1 MDKALKVLE
10 YDKIIEMLLDLTQGE
25 LARDLVENLEPS
37 NDIDEIRRMQEE
49 TSEAYRVLVR
59 YGDIDYSA
67 ASHIKHL
74 VSKASLGSMLFI
86 EDLYDIMQNIFLVSS
101 IKRYLKTSIEDEN
114 LNLNHLRKLYDSL
127 ASLDDLKKKLSMTIV
142 SRDEVADSAS
152 STLRSIRRSKKL
164 KNQAIEDKLNS
175 YITSDKTK
183 KYLQDAIVTM
193 REGRYVIP
201 VKNEYRSSVEG
212 MIHDISQKGSTV
224 FIEPMAVVKLNN
236 ELRELENE
244 EKKEIERIL
253 YELSSEVSEYR
264 AYLETNEEAL
274 KSISFIFA
282 RARLAREMRATEPIL
297 NDKGYVN
304 LKNARHP
311 LIPKDKVV
319 PTTLELGDEYT
330 SLIITGP
337 NTGGKTVSLKTVG
350 LITLMAKSGLNIPCD
365 NNSSVAAFDRVFADI
380 GDEQSIEQSLSTFS
394 SHMKN
399 IVHIVE
405 NAEYNDLVLFDELG
419 AGTDPTEGAALAIS
433 ILKLFRE
440 RRIRTMATTHYSQ
453 IKFYALT
460 SEGVKNASMEFN
472 VDTLSPTYRLII
484 GIPGKSNAFEISRR
498 LGLDQSIIDSAKELL
513 NENDTRFEDVLK
525 AIEEDRTEIENK
537 RIKINEENEEIERLR
552 EKLENKNKKL
562 EEKREAI
569 INKAKE
575 EAREIVKKAKN
586 ESAFI
591 IDELKDISSLSKKE
605 DRRRLQEAK
614 DYLRDLEDENRLK
627 IKDNKKR
634 TKEIP
639 KDIKLGESVRI
650 ISIDKFG
657 EVETLPDEKGDLN
670 IQVGIMSVRSNI
682 KDIERSE
689 SKEEVKAEK
698 KTRSINKA
706 KSKNISS
713 EINLIGRTVD
723 EAIILLDK
731 YLDDAYLARLKE
743 VRIIHGKGTGTLRD
757 AIRKYLQNSKHV
769 IEYREA
775 DYTEGGSGAT
785 VAVIK

>member
-10 YDKIIEMLLDLTQGE
+10 YDKIIEILLDLTQGE

-37 NDIDEIRRMQEE
+37 NDIDEVRRMQEE

-67 ASHIKHL
+67 ASHLKHL

-253 YELSSEVSEYR
+253 YELSSEVSEHK

-365 NNSSVAAFDRVFADI
+365 NNSSVAVFDRVFADI

-472 VDTLSPTYRLII
+472 VDTLSPTYKLII

-562 EEKREAI
+562 EEKQEAI

-682 KDIERSE
+682 NDIERSE

>member
-253 YELSSEVSEYR
+253 YELSSEVSEYK

-365 NNSSVAAFDRVFADI
+365 NNSSVAVFDRVFADI

-525 AIEEDRTEIENK
+525 AIEEDRTDIENK

-562 EEKREAI
+562 EERQEAI

-657 EVETLPDEKGDLN
+657 EVETIPDEKGDLN

>member
-164 KNQAIEDKLNS
+164 KNQAIEDKLSS

-253 YELSSEVSEYR
+253 YELSSEVSEYK

-365 NNSSVAAFDRVFADI
+365 NNSSVAVFDRVFADI

-472 VDTLSPTYRLII
+472 VDTLSPTYKLII

-498 LGLDQSIIDSAKELL
+498 LGLDQKIIDSAKELL

-562 EEKREAI
+562 EEKQEAI

-689 SKEEVKAEK
+689 SKEEAKVEK

>member
-10 YDKIIEMLLDLTQGE
+10 YDKIIDMLLDLTQGE
-25 LARDLVENLEPS
+25 LARDLVEKLEPS
-37 NDIDEIRRMQEE
+37 NDIDDIRRMQEE

-59 YGDIDYSA
+59 YGDIDYSSA
-67 ASHIKHL
+67 THIKHL

-101 IKRYLKTSIEDEN
+101 IKRYLKTAIDDEN
-114 LNLNHLRKLYDSL
+114 LKLKHLRRLNDSL
-127 ASLDDLKKKLSMTIV
+127 ASLDDLKKKLSTTIV
-142 SRDEVADSAS
+142 SKDEIADNAS

-253 YELSSEVSEYR
+253 YELSSEVSEYKT
-264 AYLETNEEAL
+264 YLETNEEAL

-282 RARLAREMRATEPIL
+282 RARLAREMRATEPVL

-319 PTTLELGDEYT
+319 PTTVELGDEYT

-365 NNSSVAAFDRVFADI
+365 NNSSVAVFDKVYADI

-484 GIPGKSNAFEISRR
+484 GIPGKSNAFEISKR
-498 LGLDQSIIDSAKELL
+498 LGLDQKIIDSAKELL

-552 EKLENKNKKL
+552 EKLENKHKKL
-562 EEKREAI
+562 EEKQEAI

-575 EAREIVKKAKN
+575 EAREIVKKAKS

-614 DYLRDLEDENRLK
+614 DYLRELEDENRLK

-657 EVETLPDEKGDLN
+657 EVETLPDDKGDLN

-682 KDIERSE
+682 NDIERSE
-689 SKEEVKAEK
+689 SKEEVKVEK
-698 KTRSINKA
+698 KTKSINKA

-723 EAIILLDK
+723 EAILLLDK

-757 AIRKYLQNSKHV
+757 AVRKYLQNSKHV

>member
-10 YDKIIEMLLDLTQGE
+10 YDKIIDMLLDLTQGE
-25 LARDLVENLEPS
+25 LARDLVEKLEPS
-37 NDIDEIRRMQEE
+37 NDIDDIRRMQEE

-59 YGDIDYSA
+59 YGDIDYSSA
-67 ASHIKHL
+67 THIKHL

-114 LNLNHLRKLYDSL
+114 LKLKHLRRLNDSL
-127 ASLDDLKKKLSMTIV
+127 ASLDELKKKLSTTIV
-142 SRDEVADSAS
+142 SRDEIADNAS

-253 YELSSEVSEYR
+253 YELSSEVSEYK

-282 RARLAREMRATEPIL
+282 RARLAREMRATEPVL

-319 PTTLELGDEYT
+319 PTTVELGDEYT

-365 NNSSVAAFDRVFADI
+365 NNSSVAVFDKVYADI

-484 GIPGKSNAFEISRR
+484 GIPGKSNAFEISKR
-498 LGLDQSIIDSAKELL
+498 LGLDQKIIDSAKELL
-513 NENDTRFEDVLK
+513 NENDTCFEDVLK

-562 EEKREAI
+562 EEKQEAI

-575 EAREIVKKAKN
+575 EAREIVKKAKS

-614 DYLRDLEDENRLK
+614 DYLRELEDENRLK

-657 EVETLPDEKGDLN
+657 EVETLPDDKGDLN

-682 KDIERSE
+682 NDIERSE
-689 SKEEVKAEK
+689 SKEEVKVEK
-698 KTRSINKA
+698 KTKSINKA

-723 EAIILLDK
+723 EAILLLDK

-757 AIRKYLQNSKHV
+757 AVRKYLQNSKHV

>member
-253 YELSSEVSEYR
+253 YELSSEVSEYK

-365 NNSSVAAFDRVFADI
+365 NNSSVAVFDRVFADI

-498 LGLDQSIIDSAKELL
+498 LGLDQSIIDSAKEFL

-525 AIEEDRTEIENK
+525 AIEEDRTDIENK
-537 RIKINEENEEIERLR
+537 RIKINEESEEIERLK
-552 EKLENKNKKL
+552 EKLESKNKKL
-562 EEKREAI
+562 EERQEAI

-682 KDIERSE
+682 NDIERSE

>member
-10 YDKIIEMLLDLTQGE
+10 YDKIIDMLLDLTQGE
-25 LARDLVENLEPS
+25 LARDLVEKLEPS
-37 NDIDEIRRMQEE
+37 NDIDDIRRMQEE

-59 YGDIDYSA
+59 YGDIDYSSA
-67 ASHIKHL
+67 THIKHL

-114 LNLNHLRKLYDSL
+114 LKLNHLRRLYDSL
-127 ASLDDLKKKLSMTIV
+127 ASLDDLKKKLSTTIV
-142 SRDEVADSAS
+142 SRDEIADNAS

-253 YELSSEVSEYR
+253 YELSSEVSEYK

-282 RARLAREMRATEPIL
+282 RARLAREMRATEPLL

-319 PTTLELGDEYT
+319 PTTVELGDEYT

-365 NNSSVAAFDRVFADI
+365 NNSSVAVFDKVYADI

-484 GIPGKSNAFEISRR
+484 GIPGKSNAFEISKR
-498 LGLDQSIIDSAKELL
+498 LGLDQKIIDSAKELL

-562 EEKREAI
+562 EEKQEAI

-575 EAREIVKKAKN
+575 EAREIVKKAKS

-657 EVETLPDEKGDLN
+657 EVETLPDDKGDLN

-682 KDIERSE
+682 NDIERSE
-689 SKEEVKAEK
+689 SKEEVKVEK
-698 KTRSINKA
+698 KTKSINKA

-723 EAIILLDK
+723 EAILLLDK

-757 AIRKYLQNSKHV
+757 AVRKYLQNSKHV

>member
-10 YDKIIEMLLDLTQGE
+10 YDKIIDMLLDLTQGE
-25 LARDLVENLEPS
+25 LARDLVEKLEPS

-49 TSEAYRVLVR
+49 TSEAYRVLAR
-59 YGDIDYSA
+59 YGDIDYTA
-67 ASHIKHL
+67 ATHIKHL

-114 LNLNHLRKLYDSL
+114 LKLKHLRRLYDSL
-127 ASLDDLKKKLSMTIV
+127 ASLDDLKKRLSMTIV
-142 SRDEVADSAS
+142 SRDEIADNAS

-253 YELSSEVSEYR
+253 YELSSEVSEYKT
-264 AYLETNEEAL
+264 YLETNEEAL

-282 RARLAREMRATEPIL
+282 RARLAREMRATEPVL

-319 PTTLELGDEYT
+319 PTTVELGDEYT

-365 NNSSVAAFDRVFADI
+365 NNSSVAVFDKVYADI

-484 GIPGKSNAFEISRR
+484 GIPGKSNAFEISKR
-498 LGLDQSIIDSAKELL
+498 LGLDQKIIDSAKELL

-562 EEKREAI
+562 EEKQEAI

-575 EAREIVKKAKN
+575 EAREIVKKAKS

-657 EVETLPDEKGDLN
+657 EVETLPDDKGDLN

-682 KDIERSE
+682 NDIERSE
-689 SKEEVKAEK
+689 SKEEVKVEK
-698 KTRSINKA
+698 KTKSINKA

-723 EAIILLDK
+723 EAILLLDK

-757 AIRKYLQNSKHV
+757 AVRKYLQNSKHV

>member
-10 YDKIIEMLLDLTQGE
+10 YDKIIDMLLDLTQGE
-25 LARDLVENLEPS
+25 LARDLVEKLEPS

-59 YGDIDYSA
+59 YGDIDYSSA
-67 ASHIKHL
+67 THIKHL

-101 IKRYLKTSIEDEN
+101 IKRYLKTSIDDEN
-114 LNLNHLRKLYDSL
+114 LKLKHLRGLYDSL
-127 ASLDDLKKKLSMTIV
+127 ASLDDLKKRLSMTIV
-142 SRDEVADSAS
+142 SRDEIADNAS

-175 YITSDKTK
+175 YITSEKTK

-253 YELSSEVSEYR
+253 YELSSEVSEYKT
-264 AYLETNEEAL
+264 YLETNEEAL

-282 RARLAREMRATEPIL
+282 RARLAREMRATEPVL

-319 PTTLELGDEYT
+319 PTTVELGDEYT

-365 NNSSVAAFDRVFADI
+365 NNSSVAVFDKVYADI

-484 GIPGKSNAFEISRR
+484 GIPGKSNAFEISKR
-498 LGLDQSIIDSAKELL
+498 LGLDQKIIDSAKELL

-562 EEKREAI
+562 EEKQEAI

-575 EAREIVKKAKN
+575 EAREIVKKAKS

-657 EVETLPDEKGDLN
+657 EVETLPDDKGDLN

-682 KDIERSE
+682 NDIERSE
-689 SKEEVKAEK
+689 SKEEVKVEK
-698 KTRSINKA
+698 KTKSINKA

-723 EAIILLDK
+723 EGILLLDK

-757 AIRKYLQNSKHV
+757 AVRKYLQNSKHV

>member
-253 YELSSEVSEYR
+253 YELSSEVSEYK

-274 KSISFIFA
+274 KSISFIFS

-365 NNSSVAAFDRVFADI
+365 NNSSVAVFDRVFADI

-498 LGLDQSIIDSAKELL
+498 LGLDQKIIDSAKELL

-562 EEKREAI
+562 EEKQEAI

-682 KDIERSE
+682 NDIERSE
-689 SKEEVKAEK
+689 SKEEAKVEK

>member
-10 YDKIIEMLLDLTQGE
+10 YDKIIDMLLDLTQGE
-25 LARDLVENLEPS
+25 LARDLVEKLEPS
-37 NDIDEIRRMQEE
+37 NDIDDIRRMQEE

-59 YGDIDYSA
+59 YGDIDYSSA
-67 ASHIKHL
+67 THIKHL

-114 LNLNHLRKLYDSL
+114 LKLNHLRRLCDSL
-127 ASLDDLKKKLSMTIV
+127 ASLDDLKKKLSTTIV
-142 SRDEVADSAS
+142 SRDEIADNAS

-253 YELSSEVSEYR
+253 YELSSEVSEYK

-282 RARLAREMRATEPIL
+282 RARLAREMRATEPVL

-311 LIPKDKVV
+311 LIPKDMVV
-319 PTTLELGDEYT
+319 PTTVELGDEYT

-365 NNSSVAAFDRVFADI
+365 NNSSVAVFDKVYADI

-484 GIPGKSNAFEISRR
+484 GIPGKSNAFEISKR
-498 LGLDQSIIDSAKELL
+498 LGLDQKIIDSAKELL

-562 EEKREAI
+562 EEKQEAI

-575 EAREIVKKAKN
+575 EAREIVKKAKS

-614 DYLRDLEDENRLK
+614 DYLRELEDENRLK

-657 EVETLPDEKGDLN
+657 EVETLPDDKGDLN

-682 KDIERSE
+682 NDIERSE
-689 SKEEVKAEK
+689 SKEEVKVEK
-698 KTRSINKA
+698 KTKSINKA

-723 EAIILLDK
+723 EAILLLDK

-757 AIRKYLQNSKHV
+757 AVRKYLQNSKHV

>member
-25 LARDLVENLEPS
+25 LARDLVEKLEPS

-142 SRDEVADSAS
+142 SRDEVSDSAS

-253 YELSSEVSEYR
+253 YELSSEVSEYK

-274 KSISFIFA
+274 KSISFIFS

-365 NNSSVAAFDRVFADI
+365 NNSSVAVFDRVFADI

-498 LGLDQSIIDSAKELL
+498 LGLDQKIIDSAKELL

-562 EEKREAI
+562 EEKQEAI

-682 KDIERSE
+682 NDIERSE
-689 SKEEVKAEK
+689 SKEEAKVEK

>member
-59 YGDIDYSA
+59 YGDIDYSD

-253 YELSSEVSEYR
+253 YELSSEVSEYKS
-264 AYLETNEEAL
+264 YLETNEEAL

-350 LITLMAKSGLNIPCD
+350 LIILMAKSGLNIPCD
-365 NNSSVAAFDRVFADI
+365 NNSSVAVFDRVFADI

-525 AIEEDRTEIENK
+525 AIEEDRTDIENK
-537 RIKINEENEEIERLR
+537 RIKINEESEEIERLK

-562 EEKREAI
+562 EEKQEAI

-591 IDELKDISSLSKKE
+591 IEELKDISSLSKKE

>member
-10 YDKIIEMLLDLTQGE
+10 YDKIIDMLLDLTQGE
-25 LARDLVENLEPS
+25 LARDLVEKLEPS

-59 YGDIDYSA
+59 YGDIDYSSA
-67 ASHIKHL
+67 THIKHL

-114 LNLNHLRKLYDSL
+114 LRLKHLRRLNDSL
-127 ASLDDLKKKLSMTIV
+127 ASLDDLKKKLSTTIV
-142 SRDEVADSAS
+142 SRDEIADNAS

-253 YELSSEVSEYR
+253 YELSSEVSEYK

-282 RARLAREMRATEPIL
+282 RARLAREMRATEPVL

-319 PTTLELGDEYT
+319 PTTVELGDEYT

-365 NNSSVAAFDRVFADI
+365 NNSSVAVFDKVYADI

-484 GIPGKSNAFEISRR
+484 GIPGKSNAFEISKR
-498 LGLDQSIIDSAKELL
+498 LGLDQKIIDSAKELL

-562 EEKREAI
+562 EEKQEAI

-575 EAREIVKKAKN
+575 EAREIVKKAKS

-614 DYLRDLEDENRLK
+614 DYLRELEDENRLK

-657 EVETLPDEKGDLN
+657 EVETLPDDKGDLN

-682 KDIERSE
+682 NDIERSE
-689 SKEEVKAEK
+689 SKEEVKVEK
-698 KTRSINKA
+698 KTKSINKA

-723 EAIILLDK
+723 EAILLLDK

-757 AIRKYLQNSKHV
+757 AVRKYLQNSKHV

>member
-37 NDIDEIRRMQEE
+37 NDIDEVRRMQEE

-253 YELSSEVSEYR
+253 YELSSEVSEYK

-365 NNSSVAAFDRVFADI
+365 NNSSVAVFDRVFADI

-562 EEKREAI
+562 EEKQEAI

>member
-49 TSEAYRVLVR
+49 TSEAYRILVR

-253 YELSSEVSEYR
+253 YELSSEVSEYK

-562 EEKREAI
+562 EEKQEAI

>member
-10 YDKIIEMLLDLTQGE
+10 YDKIIDMLLDLTQGE
-25 LARDLVENLEPS
+25 LARDLVEKLEPS

-49 TSEAYRVLVR
+49 TSEAYRVLAR

-67 ASHIKHL
+67 ATHIKHL

-101 IKRYLKTSIEDEN
+101 IKRYLKTAIDDEN
-114 LNLNHLRKLYDSL
+114 LKLKHLRRLYDSL
-127 ASLDDLKKKLSMTIV
+127 ASLDDLKKRLSMTIV
-142 SRDEVADSAS
+142 SRDEIADNAS

-253 YELSSEVSEYR
+253 YELSSEVSEYKT
-264 AYLETNEEAL
+264 YLETNEEAL
-274 KSISFIFA
+274 KSISYIFA
-282 RARLAREMRATEPIL
+282 RARLAREMRATEPVL

-319 PTTLELGDEYT
+319 PTTVELGDEYT

-365 NNSSVAAFDRVFADI
+365 NNSSVAVFDKVYADI

-484 GIPGKSNAFEISRR
+484 GIPGKSNAFEISKR
-498 LGLDQSIIDSAKELL
+498 LGLDQKIIDSAKELL

-562 EEKREAI
+562 EEKQEAI

-575 EAREIVKKAKN
+575 EAREIVKKAKS

-614 DYLRDLEDENRLK
+614 DYLRELEDENRLK

-657 EVETLPDEKGDLN
+657 EVETLPDDKGDLN

-682 KDIERSE
+682 NDIERSE
-689 SKEEVKAEK
+689 SKEEVKVEK
-698 KTRSINKA
+698 KTKSINKA

-723 EAIILLDK
+723 EAILLLDK

-757 AIRKYLQNSKHV
+757 AVRKYLQNSKHV

>member
-10 YDKIIEMLLDLTQGE
+10 YDKIIDMLLDLTQGE
-25 LARDLVENLEPS
+25 LARDLVEKLEPS

-49 TSEAYRVLVR
+49 TSEAYRVLAR
-59 YGDIDYSA
+59 YGDIDYTA
-67 ASHIKHL
+67 ATHIKHL

-114 LNLNHLRKLYDSL
+114 LKLKHLRRLYDSL
-127 ASLDDLKKKLSMTIV
+127 ASLDDLKKRLSMTIV
-142 SRDEVADSAS
+142 SRDEIADNAS

-253 YELSSEVSEYR
+253 YELSSEVSEYKT
-264 AYLETNEEAL
+264 YLETNEEAL

-282 RARLAREMRATEPIL
+282 RARLAREMRATEPVL

-319 PTTLELGDEYT
+319 PTTVELGDEYT

-365 NNSSVAAFDRVFADI
+365 NNSSVAVFDKVYADI

-405 NAEYNDLVLFDELG
+405 KAEYNDLVLFDELG

-484 GIPGKSNAFEISRR
+484 GIPGKSNAFEISKR
-498 LGLDQSIIDSAKELL
+498 LGLDQKIIDSAKELL

-525 AIEEDRTEIENK
+525 AIEEDKTEIENK

-562 EEKREAI
+562 EEKQEAI

-575 EAREIVKKAKN
+575 EAREIVKKAKS

-614 DYLRDLEDENRLK
+614 DYLRELEDENRLK

-657 EVETLPDEKGDLN
+657 EVETLPDDKGDLN

-682 KDIERSE
+682 NDIERSE
-689 SKEEVKAEK
+689 SKEEVKVEK
-698 KTRSINKA
+698 KTKSINKA

-723 EAIILLDK
+723 EAILLLDK

-757 AIRKYLQNSKHV
+757 AVRKYLQNSKHV

>member
-253 YELSSEVSEYR
+253 YELSSEVSEYK

-365 NNSSVAAFDRVFADI
+365 NNSSVAVFDRVFADI

-562 EEKREAI
+562 EEKQEAI

-575 EAREIVKKAKN
+575 EAREIVRKAKN

-591 IDELKDISSLSKKE
+591 IDELKDISPLSKKE

>member
-114 LNLNHLRKLYDSL
+114 LNLNHLRKFYDSL

-253 YELSSEVSEYR
+253 YELSSEVSEYK

-274 KSISFIFA
+274 KSISFIFS

-319 PTTLELGDEYT
+319 PTTVELGDEYT

-365 NNSSVAAFDRVFADI
+365 NNSSVAVFDRVFADI

-562 EEKREAI
+562 EEKQEAI

-689 SKEEVKAEK
+689 SKEEAKVEK

>member
-25 LARDLVENLEPS
+25 LARDLVEKLEPS

-49 TSEAYRVLVR
+49 TSEAYRVLAR

-67 ASHIKHL
+67 ATHIKHL

-101 IKRYLKTSIEDEN
+101 IKRYLKTAIDDEN
-114 LNLNHLRKLYDSL
+114 LKLKHLRRLYDSL
-127 ASLDDLKKKLSMTIV
+127 ASLDDLKKKLSTTIV
-142 SRDEVADSAS
+142 SRDEIADNAS

-253 YELSSEVSEYR
+253 YELSSEVSEYK

-282 RARLAREMRATEPIL
+282 RARLAREMRATEPVL

-319 PTTLELGDEYT
+319 PTTVELGDEYT

-365 NNSSVAAFDRVFADI
+365 NNSSVAVFDKVYADI

-484 GIPGKSNAFEISRR
+484 GIPGKSNAFEISKR
-498 LGLDQSIIDSAKELL
+498 LGLDQKIIDSAKELL

-537 RIKINEENEEIERLR
+537 RRKINEENEEIERLR

-562 EEKREAI
+562 EDRQEAI

-575 EAREIVKKAKN
+575 EAREIVKKAKS

-614 DYLRDLEDENRLK
+614 DYLRELEDENRLK

-657 EVETLPDEKGDLN
+657 EVETLPDDKGDLN

-682 KDIERSE
+682 NDIERSE
-689 SKEEVKAEK
+689 SKEEVKVEK
-698 KTRSINKA
+698 KTKSINKA

-723 EAIILLDK
+723 EAILLLDK

-757 AIRKYLQNSKHV
+757 AVRKYLQNSKHV

>member
-10 YDKIIEMLLDLTQGE
+10 YDKIIDMLLDLTQGE
-25 LARDLVENLEPS
+25 LARDLVEKLEPS
-37 NDIDEIRRMQEE
+37 NDIDDIRRMQEE

-59 YGDIDYSA
+59 YGDIDYSSA
-67 ASHIKHL
+67 THIKHL

-101 IKRYLKTSIEDEN
+101 IKRYLKTSIEEEN
-114 LNLNHLRKLYDSL
+114 LKLKHLRRLCDSL
-127 ASLDDLKKKLSMTIV
+127 ASLDDLKKRLSMTIV
-142 SRDEVADSAS
+142 SRDEIADNAS

-253 YELSSEVSEYR
+253 YELSSEVSEYK

-282 RARLAREMRATEPIL
+282 RARLAREMRATEPVL

-311 LIPKDKVV
+311 LILKDKVV
-319 PTTLELGDEYT
+319 PTTVELGDDYT

-365 NNSSVAAFDRVFADI
+365 NNSSVAVFDKVYADI

-484 GIPGKSNAFEISRR
+484 GIPGKSNAFEISKR
-498 LGLDQSIIDSAKELL
+498 LGLDQKIIDSAKELL

-537 RIKINEENEEIERLR
+537 RIKINEENEELERLR

-562 EEKREAI
+562 EEKQEAI

-575 EAREIVKKAKN
+575 EAREIVKKAKS

-614 DYLRDLEDENRLK
+614 DYLRELEDENRLK

-657 EVETLPDEKGDLN
+657 EVETLPDDKGDLN

-682 KDIERSE
+682 NDIERSE
-689 SKEEVKAEK
+689 SKEEVKVEK
-698 KTRSINKA
+698 KTKSINKA

-723 EAIILLDK
+723 EAILLLDK

-757 AIRKYLQNSKHV
+757 AVRKYLQNSKHV

>member
-253 YELSSEVSEYR
+253 YELSSEVSEYK

-365 NNSSVAAFDRVFADI
+365 NNSSVAVFDRVFADI

-498 LGLDQSIIDSAKELL
+498 LGLDQKIIDSAKELL

-537 RIKINEENEEIERLR
+537 RIKINEESEEIERLK
-552 EKLENKNKKL
+552 EKLESKNKKL
-562 EEKREAI
+562 EERQEAI

-682 KDIERSE
+682 NDIERSE
-689 SKEEVKAEK
+689 SKEEAKVEK

>member
-10 YDKIIEMLLDLTQGE
+10 YDKIIDMLLDLTQGE
-25 LARDLVENLEPS
+25 LARDLVEKLEPS
-37 NDIDEIRRMQEE
+37 NDIDDIRRMQEE

-59 YGDIDYSA
+59 YGDIDYTA
-67 ASHIKHL
+67 ATHIKHL

-114 LNLNHLRKLYDSL
+114 LRLKHLRRLNDSL
-127 ASLDDLKKKLSMTIV
+127 ASLDDLKKKLSTTIV
-142 SRDEVADSAS
+142 SRDEIADNAS

-253 YELSSEVSEYR
+253 YELSSEVSEYK

-282 RARLAREMRATEPIL
+282 RARLAREMRATEPVL

-319 PTTLELGDEYT
+319 PTTVELGDEYT

-365 NNSSVAAFDRVFADI
+365 NNSSVAVFDKVYADI

-484 GIPGKSNAFEISRR
+484 GIPGKSNAFEISKR
-498 LGLDQSIIDSAKELL
+498 LGLDQKIIDSAKELL

-562 EEKREAI
+562 EEKQEAI

-575 EAREIVKKAKN
+575 EAREIVKKAKS

-614 DYLRDLEDENRLK
+614 DYLRELEDENRLK

-639 KDIKLGESVRI
+639 RDIKLGESVRI

-657 EVETLPDEKGDLN
+657 EVETLPDDKGDLN

-682 KDIERSE
+682 NDIERSE
-689 SKEEVKAEK
+689 SKEEVKVEK
-698 KTRSINKA
+698 KTKSINKA

-723 EAIILLDK
+723 EAILLLDK

-757 AIRKYLQNSKHV
+757 AVRKYLQNSKHV

>member
-253 YELSSEVSEYR
+253 YELSSEVSEYK

-311 LIPKDKVV
+311 LISKDKVV

-365 NNSSVAAFDRVFADI
+365 NNSSVAVFDRVFADI

-525 AIEEDRTEIENK
+525 AIEEDRTDIENK
-537 RIKINEENEEIERLR
+537 RIKINEESEEIERLK
-552 EKLENKNKKL
+552 EKLESKNKKL
-562 EEKREAI
+562 EERQEAI

>member
-49 TSEAYRVLVR
+49 TSEAYRILVR

-253 YELSSEVSEYR
+253 YELSSEVSEYK

-365 NNSSVAAFDRVFADI
+365 NNSSVAVFDRVFADI

-498 LGLDQSIIDSAKELL
+498 LGLDQKIIDSAKKLL

-537 RIKINEENEEIERLR
+537 RIKINEENEEIERLK

-562 EEKREAI
+562 EERQEAI

-757 AIRKYLQNSKHV
+757 AVRKYLQNSKHV

>member
-244 EKKEIERIL
+244 DKKEIERIL
-253 YELSSEVSEYR
+253 YELSSEVSEYK

-365 NNSSVAAFDRVFADI
+365 NNSSVAVFDKVYADI

-498 LGLDQSIIDSAKELL
+498 LGLDQKIIDSAKELL

-562 EEKREAI
+562 EEKQEAI

-682 KDIERSE
+682 NDIERSE
-689 SKEEVKAEK
+689 SKEEAKVEK

>member
-10 YDKIIEMLLDLTQGE
+10 YDKIIEMLLDLTEGE
-25 LARDLVENLEPS
+25 LARDLAENLEPS
-37 NDIDEIRRMQEE
+37 NEIDEIRRMQEE

-59 YGDIDYSA
+59 YGDIDYSD

-86 EDLYDIMQNIFLVSS
+86 EDLYDIMQNIFLVGS
-101 IKRYLKTSIEDEN
+101 IKRYLKTAIEDEN
-114 LNLNHLRKLYDSL
+114 LKLNHLRRLYDSL
-127 ASLDDLKKKLSMTIV
+127 AVLEDLKKKLSMAIV
-142 SRDEVADSAS
+142 SRDELADNAS

-164 KNQAIEDKLNS
+164 KNQAIEEKLNS

-253 YELSSEVSEYR
+253 YELSSEVSEYKD
-264 AYLETNEEAL
+264 YLETNEEAL
-274 KSISFIFA
+274 RSISFIFA
-282 RARLAREMRATEPIL
+282 KARLAREMRATEPIL
-297 NDKGYVN
+297 NDRGYVN

-311 LIPKDKVV
+311 LIASDKVV
-319 PTTLELGDEYT
+319 PTTVELGDEYT

-350 LITLMAKSGLNIPCD
+350 LITLMAKAGLNIPCD
-365 NNSSVAAFDRVFADI
+365 NNSSVAVFDKVYADI

-405 NAEYNDLVLFDELG
+405 NAQYNDLVLFDELG

-472 VDTLSPTYRLII
+472 VDTLSPTYKLII
-484 GIPGKSNAFEISRR
+484 GIPGKSNAFEISKR
-498 LGLDQSIIDSAKELL
+498 LGLDQKIIDSAKELL

-537 RIKINEENEEIERLR
+537 RIKINEDSEEIEKLR
-552 EKLENKNKKL
+552 EKLAAKNKKL
-562 EEKREAI
+562 EERQEAI

-591 IDELKDISSLSKKE
+591 IDELRDISSLSKKE

-634 TKEIP
+634 TKEVP

-650 ISIDKFG
+650 ISIDKYG

-682 KDIERSE
+682 NDIERSE
-689 SKEEVKAEK
+689 SKEEVKVEK
-698 KTRSINKA
+698 KAKNINKA
-706 KSKNISS
+706 KSQNINS

-723 EAIILLDK
+723 EAILALDK

-743 VRIIHGKGTGTLRD
+743 VRIIHGKGTGTLRE

-769 IEYREA
+769 VEYREA

>member
-10 YDKIIEMLLDLTQGE
+10 YDKIIDMLLDLTQGE
-25 LARDLVENLEPS
+25 LARDLVEKLEPS
-37 NDIDEIRRMQEE
+37 NDIDDIRRMQEE

-59 YGDIDYSA
+59 YGDIDYSSA
-67 ASHIKHL
+67 THIKHL

-114 LNLNHLRKLYDSL
+114 LRLKHLRRLCDSL
-127 ASLDDLKKKLSMTIV
+127 ASLDDLKKKLSTTIV
-142 SRDEVADSAS
+142 SRDEIADNAS

-201 VKNEYRSSVEG
+201 VKNEYRSSIEG

-253 YELSSEVSEYR
+253 YELSSEVSEYKT
-264 AYLETNEEAL
+264 YLETNEEAL

-282 RARLAREMRATEPIL
+282 RARLAREMRATEPVL

-319 PTTLELGDEYT
+319 PTTVELGDEYT

-365 NNSSVAAFDRVFADI
+365 NNSSVAVFDKVYADI

-484 GIPGKSNAFEISRR
+484 GIPGKSNAFEISKR
-498 LGLDQSIIDSAKELL
+498 LGLDQKIIDSAKELL

-552 EKLENKNKKL
+552 EKLDNKNKKL
-562 EEKREAI
+562 EEKQEAI

-575 EAREIVKKAKN
+575 EAREIVKKAKS

-657 EVETLPDEKGDLN
+657 EVETLPDDKGDLN

-682 KDIERSE
+682 NDLERSE
-689 SKEEVKAEK
+689 SKEEVKVEK
-698 KTRSINKA
+698 KTKSINKA

-723 EAIILLDK
+723 EAILLLDK

-757 AIRKYLQNSKHV
+757 AVRKYLQNSKHV

>member
-10 YDKIIEMLLDLTQGE
+10 YDKIIDMLLDLTQGE
-25 LARDLVENLEPS
+25 LARDLVEKLEPS

-49 TSEAYRVLVR
+49 TSEAYRVLAR
-59 YGDIDYSA
+59 YGDIDYTA
-67 ASHIKHL
+67 ATHIKHL

-114 LNLNHLRKLYDSL
+114 LKLKHLRRLYDSL
-127 ASLDDLKKKLSMTIV
+127 ASLDDLKKRLSMTIV
-142 SRDEVADSAS
+142 SRDEIADNAS

-253 YELSSEVSEYR
+253 YELSSEVSEYK

-282 RARLAREMRATEPIL
+282 RARLAREMRATEPVL

-319 PTTLELGDEYT
+319 PTTVELGDEYT

-365 NNSSVAAFDRVFADI
+365 NNSSVAVFDKVYADI

-484 GIPGKSNAFEISRR
+484 GIPGKSNAFEISKR
-498 LGLDQSIIDSAKELL
+498 LGLDQKIIDSAKELL
-513 NENDTRFEDVLK
+513 NENDTCFEDVLK

-562 EEKREAI
+562 EEKQEAI

-575 EAREIVKKAKN
+575 EAREIVKKAKS

-614 DYLRDLEDENRLK
+614 DYLRELEDENRLK

-657 EVETLPDEKGDLN
+657 EVETLPDDKGDLN

-682 KDIERSE
+682 NDIERSE
-689 SKEEVKAEK
+689 SKEEVKVEK
-698 KTRSINKA
+698 KTKSINKA

-723 EAIILLDK
+723 EAILLLDK

-757 AIRKYLQNSKHV
+757 AVRKYLQNSKHV

>member
-25 LARDLVENLEPS
+25 LARDLVESLEPS

-253 YELSSEVSEYR
+253 YELSSEVSEYK

-365 NNSSVAAFDRVFADI
+365 NNSSVAVFDRVFADI

-562 EEKREAI
+562 EEKQEAI

>member
-253 YELSSEVSEYR
+253 YELSSEVSEYK

-365 NNSSVAAFDRVFADI
+365 NNSSVAVFDRVFADI

-498 LGLDQSIIDSAKELL
+498 LGLDQSIIDSAKEFL

-525 AIEEDRTEIENK
+525 AIEEDRTDIENK
-537 RIKINEENEEIERLR
+537 RIKINEESEEIERLK
-552 EKLENKNKKL
+552 EKLESKNKKL
-562 EEKREAI
+562 EERQEAI

>member
-101 IKRYLKTSIEDEN
+101 IKRYLKTSIDDEN

-365 NNSSVAAFDRVFADI
+365 NNSSIAVFDRVFADI

-498 LGLDQSIIDSAKELL
+498 LGLDQKIIDSAKELL

-562 EEKREAI
+562 EEKQEAI

-689 SKEEVKAEK
+689 SKEEAKVEK

>member
-10 YDKIIEMLLDLTQGE
+10 YDKIIDMLLDLTQGE
-25 LARDLVENLEPS
+25 LARDLVEKLEPS
-37 NDIDEIRRMQEE
+37 NDIDDIRRMQEE

-59 YGDIDYSA
+59 YGDIDYSSA
-67 ASHIKHL
+67 THIKHL

-114 LNLNHLRKLYDSL
+114 LKLNHLRRLYDSL
-127 ASLDDLKKKLSMTIV
+127 ASLDDLKKKLSTTIV
-142 SRDEVADSAS
+142 SKDEIADNAS

-253 YELSSEVSEYR
+253 YELSSEVSEYK

-282 RARLAREMRATEPIL
+282 RARLAREMRATEPLL

-319 PTTLELGDEYT
+319 PTTVELGDEYT

-365 NNSSVAAFDRVFADI
+365 NNSSVAVFDKVYADI

-460 SEGVKNASMEFN
+460 SDGVKNASMEFN

-484 GIPGKSNAFEISRR
+484 GIPGKSNAFEISKR
-498 LGLDQSIIDSAKELL
+498 LGLDQKIIDSAKELL

-562 EEKREAI
+562 EEKQEAI

-575 EAREIVKKAKN
+575 EAREIVKKAKS

-614 DYLRDLEDENRLK
+614 DYLRELEDENRLK

-639 KDIKLGESVRI
+639 RDIKLGESVRI

-657 EVETLPDEKGDLN
+657 EVETLPDDKGDLN

-682 KDIERSE
+682 NDIERSE
-689 SKEEVKAEK
+689 SKEEVKVEK
-698 KTRSINKA
+698 KTKSINKA

-723 EAIILLDK
+723 EGILLLDK

-757 AIRKYLQNSKHV
+757 AVRKYLQNSKHV

>member
-10 YDKIIEMLLDLTQGE
+10 YDKIIDMLLGLTQGE
-25 LARDLVENLEPS
+25 LARDLVEKLEPS
-37 NDIDEIRRMQEE
+37 NDIDDIRRMQEE
-49 TSEAYRVLVR
+49 TSEAYRVLAR
-59 YGDIDYSA
+59 YGDIDYTA
-67 ASHIKHL
+67 ATHIKHL

-101 IKRYLKTSIEDEN
+101 IKRYLKTGIDDEN
-114 LNLNHLRKLYDSL
+114 LRLKHLRRLNDSL
-127 ASLDDLKKKLSMTIV
+127 ASLDDLKKKLSTTIV
-142 SRDEVADSAS
+142 SRDEIADNAS

-175 YITSDKTK
+175 YITSEKTK

-253 YELSSEVSEYR
+253 YELSSEVSEYK

-282 RARLAREMRATEPIL
+282 RARLAREMRATEPVL

-319 PTTLELGDEYT
+319 PTTVELGDEYT

-365 NNSSVAAFDRVFADI
+365 NNSSVAVFDKVYADI

-484 GIPGKSNAFEISRR
+484 GIPGKSNAFEISKR
-498 LGLDQSIIDSAKELL
+498 LGLNQKIIDSAKELL

-562 EEKREAI
+562 EEKQEAI

-575 EAREIVKKAKN
+575 EARDIVKKAKS

-657 EVETLPDEKGDLN
+657 EVETLPDDKGDLN

-682 KDIERSE
+682 NDIERSE
-689 SKEEVKAEK
+689 SKEEVKVEK
-698 KTRSINKA
+698 KTKSINKA

-723 EAIILLDK
+723 EAILLLDK

-757 AIRKYLQNSKHV
+757 AVRKYLQNSKHV
-769 IEYREA
+769 IEYREP

>member
-10 YDKIIEMLLDLTQGE
+10 YDKIIDMLLDLTQGE
-25 LARDLVENLEPS
+25 LARDLVEKLEPS
-37 NDIDEIRRMQEE
+37 NDIDDIRRMQEE

-59 YGDIDYSA
+59 YGDIDYSSA
-67 ASHIKHL
+67 THIKHL

-101 IKRYLKTSIEDEN
+101 IKRYLKTSIDDEN
-114 LNLNHLRKLYDSL
+114 LKLKHLRRLNDSL
-127 ASLDDLKKKLSMTIV
+127 ASLDDLKKKLSTTIV
-142 SRDEVADSAS
+142 SRDEIADNAS

-253 YELSSEVSEYR
+253 YELSSEVAEYK

-282 RARLAREMRATEPIL
+282 RARLAREMRATEPVL

-319 PTTLELGDEYT
+319 PTTVELGDQYT

-365 NNSSVAAFDRVFADI
+365 NNSSVAVFDKVYADI

-484 GIPGKSNAFEISRR
+484 GIPGKSNAFEISKR
-498 LGLDQSIIDSAKELL
+498 LGLDQKIIDSAKELL
-513 NENDTRFEDVLK
+513 NENDTHFEDVLK

-552 EKLENKNKKL
+552 EKLENKNKKI
-562 EEKREAI
+562 EEKQEAI

-575 EAREIVKKAKN
+575 EAREIVKKAKS

-614 DYLRDLEDENRLK
+614 DYLRELEDENRLK

-657 EVETLPDEKGDLN
+657 EVETLPDDKGDLN

-682 KDIERSE
+682 NDIERSE
-689 SKEEVKAEK
+689 SKEEVKVEK
-698 KTRSINKA
+698 KTKSINKA

-723 EAIILLDK
+723 EAILLLDK

-757 AIRKYLQNSKHV
+757 AVRKYLQNSKHV

>member
-224 FIEPMAVVKLNN
+224 FIEPIAVVKLNN

-253 YELSSEVSEYR
+253 YELSSEVSEYK

-365 NNSSVAAFDRVFADI
+365 NNSSVAVFDRVFADI

-498 LGLDQSIIDSAKELL
+498 LGLDQKIIDSAKELL

-562 EEKREAI
+562 EEKQEAI

-682 KDIERSE
+682 NDIERSE
-689 SKEEVKAEK
+689 SKEEAKVEK

>member
-10 YDKIIEMLLDLTQGE
+10 YDKIIDMLLDLTQGE
-25 LARDLVENLEPS
+25 LARDLVEKLEPS

-49 TSEAYRVLVR
+49 TSEAYRILVR
-59 YGDIDYSA
+59 YGDIDYSSA
-67 ASHIKHL
+67 THIKHL

-114 LNLNHLRKLYDSL
+114 LKLKHLRRLNDSL
-127 ASLDDLKKKLSMTIV
+127 ASLDDLKKKLSTTIV
-142 SRDEVADSAS
+142 SRDEIADNAS

-253 YELSSEVSEYR
+253 YELSSEVSEYK

-282 RARLAREMRATEPIL
+282 RARLAREMRATEPVL

-319 PTTLELGDEYT
+319 PTTVELGDEYT

-365 NNSSVAAFDRVFADI
+365 NNSSVAVFDKVYADI

-484 GIPGKSNAFEISRR
+484 GIPGKSNAFEISKR
-498 LGLDQSIIDSAKELL
+498 LGLDQKIIDSAKELL

-562 EEKREAI
+562 EEKQEAI

-575 EAREIVKKAKN
+575 EAREIVKKAKS

-614 DYLRDLEDENRLK
+614 DYLRELEDENRLK

-657 EVETLPDEKGDLN
+657 EVETLPDDKGDLN

-682 KDIERSE
+682 NDIERSE
-689 SKEEVKAEK
+689 SKEEVKVEK

-723 EAIILLDK
+723 EAILLLDK

-757 AIRKYLQNSKHV
+757 AVRKYLQNSKHV

>member
-10 YDKIIEMLLDLTQGE
+10 YDKIIDMLLDLTQGE
-25 LARDLVENLEPS
+25 LARDLVEKLEPS

-49 TSEAYRVLVR
+49 TSEAYRVLAR
-59 YGDIDYSA
+59 YGDIDYTA
-67 ASHIKHL
+67 ATHIKHL

-114 LNLNHLRKLYDSL
+114 LKLKHLRRLYDSL
-127 ASLDDLKKKLSMTIV
+127 ASLDDLKKRLSMTIV
-142 SRDEVADSAS
+142 SRDEIADNAS

-253 YELSSEVSEYR
+253 YELSSEVSEYKT
-264 AYLETNEEAL
+264 YLETNEEAL

-282 RARLAREMRATEPIL
+282 RARLAREMRATEPVL

-319 PTTLELGDEYT
+319 PTTVELGDEYT

-350 LITLMAKSGLNIPCD
+350 LITLIAKSGLNIPCD
-365 NNSSVAAFDRVFADI
+365 NNSSVAVFDKVYADI

-405 NAEYNDLVLFDELG
+405 KAEYNDLVLFDELG

-484 GIPGKSNAFEISRR
+484 GIPGKSNAFEISKR
-498 LGLDQSIIDSAKELL
+498 LGLDQKIIDSAKELL

-562 EEKREAI
+562 EEKQEAI

-575 EAREIVKKAKN
+575 EAREIVKKAKS

-614 DYLRDLEDENRLK
+614 DYLRELEDENRLK

-657 EVETLPDEKGDLN
+657 EVETLPDDKGDLN

-682 KDIERSE
+682 NDIERSE
-689 SKEEVKAEK
+689 SKEEVKVEK
-698 KTRSINKA
+698 KTKSINKA

-723 EAIILLDK
+723 EAILLLDK

-757 AIRKYLQNSKHV
+757 AVRKYLQNSKHV

>member
-10 YDKIIEMLLDLTQGE
+10 YDKIIDMLLDLTQGE
-25 LARDLVENLEPS
+25 LARDLVEKLEPS

-59 YGDIDYSA
+59 YGDIDYSSA
-67 ASHIKHL
+67 THIKHL

-114 LNLNHLRKLYDSL
+114 LRLKHLRRLNDSL
-127 ASLDDLKKKLSMTIV
+127 ASLDDLKKKLSTTIV
-142 SRDEVADSAS
+142 SRDEIADNAS
-152 STLRSIRRSKKL
+152 STLRRIRRSKKL

-253 YELSSEVSEYR
+253 YELSSEVSEYK

-319 PTTLELGDEYT
+319 PTTVELGDEYT

-365 NNSSVAAFDRVFADI
+365 NNSSVAVFDKVYADI

-484 GIPGKSNAFEISRR
+484 GIPGKSNAFEISKR
-498 LGLDQSIIDSAKELL
+498 LGLDQKIIDSAKELL

-562 EEKREAI
+562 EEKQEAI

-575 EAREIVKKAKN
+575 EAREIVKKAKS

-614 DYLRDLEDENRLK
+614 DYLRELEDENRLK

-657 EVETLPDEKGDLN
+657 EVETLPDDKGDLN

-682 KDIERSE
+682 NDIERSE
-689 SKEEVKAEK
+689 SKEEVKVEK
-698 KTRSINKA
+698 KTKSINKA

-723 EAIILLDK
+723 EAILLLDK

-757 AIRKYLQNSKHV
+757 AVRKYLQNSKHV